1 MENIS
6 TRMKT
11 YKILRINEFV
21 DVCSKL
27 PHNIRLYELH
37 SENITTNPTHPLYE
51 SECMPSLSHKGESA
65 IIVLPECEVSIES
78 LTDTIAQFIDG
89 QQIQGD
95 VGFSVGNYL
104 FGDYESEECKWSE
117 KSLCVSLC
125 GAISDRAGTIA
136 VAVQIMAQF
145 DLPKMLIINE
155 SSIMELTKEGKQ
167 SQLPKNRIRR
177 LGE

>member
-1 MENIS
+1 MRTYRIL
-6 TRMKT
+6 KT
-11 YKILRINEFV
+11 NEFI
-21 DVCSKL
+21 DYSDKIPC
-27 PHNIRLYELH
+27 NIRVCELNG
-37 SENITTNPTHPLYE
+37 ENLTTRTTNFLYE
-51 SECMPSLSHKGESA
+51 SEGMPPEMHKGESA

-78 LTDTIAQFIDG
+78 LTDTITQFIDG
-89 QQIQGD
+89 QQLQGGLD
-95 VGFSVGNYL
+95 FSVGNYL

-155 SSIMELTKEGKQ
+155 SSIMELTKEGEQ
-167 SQLPKNRIRR
+167 SPLPKHKIRR
-177 LGE
+177 LGD